1 MSKTRYDESVAR
13 GGRIRI
19 ETGPER
25 EDKLPQISDKV
36 SVHGTLLRGGESD
49 LSHSIRGNK
58 VNRPGDKD

>member
-1 MSKTRYDESVAR
+1 MAKTRYDESAAR
-13 GGRIRI
+13 GQTIRN

-36 SVHGTLLRGGESD
+36 AAQGTQLSGGDSD

-58 VNRPGDKD
+58 VARPGEKG

>member
-1 MSKTRYDESVAR
+1 MAKTRYDESVAR
-13 GGRIRI
+13 GGKIRT

-36 SVHGTLLRGGESD
+36 AILGTQLSGGESD

-58 VNRPGDKD
+58 VARPGEKG